1 MILVRVSF
9 RYEFTPVPTCSSVFV
24 YVIPVWNVIPVRV
37 SVILVRVHSGFSTG
51 TKRSYRYEI
60 WPHSVPVSCKGG
72 TRFRSGRKW
81 VAELTGTGSECVSIV
96 NNTAKWLVRTRA
108 HRKLRVIPV
117 KWLPCKCGTKLD
129 FVPDRNSY
137 RYHVN
142 TPLWC
147 TPLGRNIISESR
159 SLLFRA
165 KLKIMIQ
172 MAHHS
177 SNTSLNIWTLH
188 CVFYKLKAK
197 KQSRIDLYAVVLWPY
212 FSLIL

>member
-1 MILVRVSF
+1 MKFDHI
-9 RYEFTPVPTCSSVFV
+9 
-24 YVIPVWNVIPVRV
+24 
-37 SVILVRVHSGFSTG
+37 
-51 TKRSYRYEI
+51 
-60 WPHSVPVSCKGG
+60 VPVSCKGG
-72 TRFRSGRKW
+72 MRFRSGRRW

-96 NNTAKWLVRTRA
+96 NNAAKWLVRTRA
-108 HRKLRVIPV
+108 HKKLHVIPV

-129 FVPDRNSY
+129 FVPDRNLY
-137 RYHVN
+137 WYHVN

-147 TPLGRNIISESR
+147 TPLGRNIISGSR

-172 MAHHS
+172 MAHS

-212 FSLIL
+212 FNSLKNLQICPQIMIYSPLPFGVISATRSSTVICSSPFCLIMSANLCIKNI